1 MFKTFW
7 IRHDQLK
14 IPLSSV
20 TQNILFF
27 TLSTLMKHPDVIQNT
42 EPQTVRPF
50 ISDIKKKLHNIRVR
64 IILSTWMYAQYNGN

>member
-1 MFKTFW
+1 M
-7 IRHDQLK
+7 
-14 IPLSSV
+14 SSV

-50 ISDIKKKLHNIRVR
+50 ISDIKKNYTILEYVSFLVHECMLNIMEIRESKIHNLKIDK
-64 IILSTWMYAQYNGN
+64 G